1 MFVGLRCSICSIGE
15 RHSQRAALLSC
26 SYPNVE
32 VERKKRWHENDQKSK
47 KKLTTLATTSQ
58 GKRKWLF
65 YAKKVVLL
73 CEETART

>member
-1 MFVGLRCSICSIGE
+1 MLKLNEKIRGGM
-15 RHSQRAALLSC
+15 
-26 SYPNVE
+26 
-32 VERKKRWHENDQKSK
+32 KNDQKPK
-47 KKLTTLATTSQ
+47 KKLATLATTSQ